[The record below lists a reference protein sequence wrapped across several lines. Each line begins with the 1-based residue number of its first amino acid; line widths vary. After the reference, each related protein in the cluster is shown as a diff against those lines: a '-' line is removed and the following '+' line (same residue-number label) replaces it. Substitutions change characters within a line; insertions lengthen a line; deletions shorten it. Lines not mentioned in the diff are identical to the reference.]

1 MSRDSSAALHAGA
14 GIHAGAGAPSA
25 WLQRA
30 ARWLLYALLVVVFVG
45 PFWAFLMTA
54 LSGITIAP
62 GRLLLWPEQP
72 TLENFRYAWFDAKVW
87 RYLLNSAVVVV
98 VGTALQLAVS
108 ALAAYALA
116 RKRFRGLALVS
127 FLILSTMML
136 PEEVIAIPL
145 FMVLGN
151 LPLLNLSLQN
161 TYLGMILPVVGW
173 AFSIFMLTEFMRAI
187 PMELEEA
194 ARVDGAN
201 DWQVFWL
208 VILPLCKPALGTA
221 AVFGFIMIWDQYLLP
236 LLVTNREGLYTLPV
250 ALATVRADETMK
262 PAVFIAISV
271 IAMLPSILVYLGLQK
286 AFNRGLL
293 AGAVKG

>member
-1 MSRDSSAALHAGA
+1 MSEAA
-14 GIHAGAGAPSA
+14 IHTG
-25 WLQRA
+25 QRPA
-30 ARWLLYALLVVVFVG
+30 SPLEQLALTLARALLYAIVVVVFVG
-45 PFWAFLMTA
+45 PFWGFLMTA
-54 LSGITIAP
+54 LSGSTIAS
-62 GRLLLWPEQP
+62 GRLLWWPEQP
-72 TLENFRYAWFDAKVW
+72 TLENFRYAWVDVGVW
-87 RYLLNSAVVVV
+87 RYMLNSAIVVV
-98 VGTALQLAVS
+98 VGTVLQLAVS
-108 ALAAYALA
+108 TLAAYALA
-116 RKRFRGLALVS
+116 RKRFRGLVAVS
-127 FLILSTMML
+127 FLVLCTMML

-145 FMVLGN
+145 FMVLGD
-151 LPLLNLSLQN
+151 LPLLRLSLHN
-161 TYLGMILPVVGW
+161 THLGMILPVVGW

-187 PMELEEA
+187 PTELEDA
-194 ARVDGAN
+194 ARVDGAG

-236 LLVTNREGLYTLPV
+236 LLVTNRETLYTLPV

-271 IAMLPSILVYLGLQK
+271 LAMLPSIVVYLLLQR

>member
-1 MSRDSSAALHAGA
+1 MTRADSNAGQHPGA
-14 GIHAGAGAPSA
+14 GTASA

-30 ARWLLYALLVVVFVG
+30 ANWLLYALLVVVFVG
-45 PFWAFLMTA
+45 PFWAFVMTA
-54 LSGITIAP
+54 FSGVTIAP
-62 GRLLLWPEQP
+62 GRLLLWPEEP
-72 TLENFRYAWFDAKVW
+72 TLENFRYAWFEARVW

-161 TYLGMILPVVGW
+161 THLGMILPVVGW

-187 PMELEEA
+187 PLELEEA

-201 DWQVFWL
+201 DWQVFWM

-236 LLVTNREGLYTLPV
+236 LLVTNREHLYTLPV

-262 PAVFIAISV
+262 PAVFIAVSV

>member
-1 MSRDSSAALHAGA
+1 MNGSAAL
-14 GIHAGAGAPSA
+14 A
-25 WLQRA
+25 WPQKA
-30 ARWLLYALLVVVFVG
+30 ARVVLYGLLVLVFVG
-45 PFWAFLMTA
+45 PFWAFLMTS
-54 LSGITIAP
+54 LSGVTIAP
-62 GRLLLWPEQP
+62 GRLLLWPEQA
-72 TLENFRYAWFDAKVW
+72 TLENFRYAWVEARVW
-87 RYLLNSAVVVV
+87 RYLLNSVIVVV
-98 VGTALQLAVS
+98 VGTVLQVAVS

-127 FLILSTMML
+127 FLVLSTMML

-145 FMVLGN
+145 YMVLGN
-151 LPLLNLSLQN
+151 LPLLNLSLHN
-161 TYLGMILPVVGW
+161 THLGMILPVVGW

-187 PMELEEA
+187 PPELEEA

-201 DWQVFWL
+201 DWQVFWW

-236 LLVTNREGLYTLPV
+236 LLVTNRDTLYTLPV

-271 IAMLPSILVYLGLQK
+271 VAMLPSILVYLGLQK

>member
-1 MSRDSSAALHAGA
+1 MKPPPVASFKPSLLQQLGPSS
-14 GIHAGAGAPSA
+14 
-25 WLQRA
+25 
-30 ARWLLYALLVVVFVG
+30 ARWLLYALLVLVFVG

-54 LSGITIAP
+54 LSGVTIAP
-62 GRLLLWPEQP
+62 GRLLLWPEQA
-72 TLENFRYAWFDAKVW
+72 TLENFRYAWVEAKVW
-87 RYLLNSAVVVV
+87 RYLLNSLLVVV
-98 VGTALQLAVS
+98 VGTTLQVAVS

-116 RKRFRGLALVS
+116 RKKFRGLAGVS
-127 FLILSTMML
+127 FLVLSTMML

-145 FMVLGN
+145 YMVLGN
-151 LPLLNLSLQN
+151 LPLLNLSLHN
-161 TYLGMILPVVGW
+161 THLGMILPVVGW
-173 AFSIFMLTEFMRAI
+173 AFTFFRLTDFMGAF
-187 PMELEEA
+187 PPELEEA

-201 DWQVFWL
+201 DWQVFWW

-236 LLVTNREGLYTLPV
+236 LLVTNRDTLYTLPV

-262 PAVFIAISV
+262 PAVFIAVSV
-271 IAMLPSILVYLGLQK
+271 VAMLPSILVYLGLQR

>member
-1 MSRDSSAALHAGA
+1 MNGSAAL
-14 GIHAGAGAPSA
+14 A
-25 WLQRA
+25 WPQKA
-30 ARWLLYALLVVVFVG
+30 ARVVLYGLLVLVFVG
-45 PFWAFLMTA
+45 PFWAFLMTS
-54 LSGITIAP
+54 LSGVTIAP
-62 GRLLLWPEQP
+62 GRLLLWPEQA
-72 TLENFRYAWFDAKVW
+72 TLENFRYAWVETKVW
-87 RYLLNSAVVVV
+87 RYLLNSVIVVV
-98 VGTALQLAVS
+98 VGTVLQVAVS

-127 FLILSTMML
+127 FLVLSTMML

-145 FMVLGN
+145 YMVLGN
-151 LPLLNLSLQN
+151 LPLLNLSLHN
-161 TYLGMILPVVGW
+161 THLGMILPVVGW

-187 PMELEEA
+187 PPELEEA

-201 DWQVFWL
+201 DWQVFWW

-236 LLVTNREGLYTLPV
+236 LLVTNRDTLYTLPV

-271 IAMLPSILVYLGLQK
+271 VAMLPSILVYLGLQK

>member
-1 MSRDSSAALHAGA
+1 MNGSAAL
-14 GIHAGAGAPSA
+14 A
-25 WLQRA
+25 WPQKA
-30 ARWLLYALLVVVFVG
+30 ARAVLYGLLVLVFVG
-45 PFWAFLMTA
+45 PFWAFLMTS
-54 LSGITIAP
+54 LSGVTIAP
-62 GRLLLWPEQP
+62 GRLLLWPEQA
-72 TLENFRYAWFDAKVW
+72 TLENFRYAWVEAKVW
-87 RYLLNSAVVVV
+87 RYLLNSVIVVV
-98 VGTALQLAVS
+98 VGTVLQVAVS

-127 FLILSTMML
+127 FLVLSTMML

-145 FMVLGN
+145 YMVLGN
-151 LPLLNLSLQN
+151 LPLLNLSLHN
-161 TYLGMILPVVGW
+161 THLGMILPVVGR

-187 PMELEEA
+187 PPELEEA

-201 DWQVFWL
+201 DWQVFWW

-236 LLVTNREGLYTLPV
+236 LLVTNRDTLYTLPV

-271 IAMLPSILVYLGLQK
+271 VAMLPSILVYLGLQK

>member
-1 MSRDSSAALHAGA
+1 MSPLSRSPLAAPLRVLFYG
-14 GIHAGAGAPSA
+14 
-25 WLQRA
+25 
-30 ARWLLYALLVVVFVG
+30 LVLIVFAG

-54 LSGITIAP
+54 LSGVTVAP
-62 GRLLLWPEQP
+62 GRLLWWPEQP
-72 TLENFRYAWFDAKVW
+72 TWENFRYAWVEAKVW
-87 RYLLNSAVVVV
+87 RYLLNSMIVVL
-98 VGTALQLAVS
+98 VGTVLQLSVS

-136 PEEVIAIPL
+136 PDEVIAIPL
-145 FMVLGN
+145 FLVLGQ
-151 LPLLNLSLQN
+151 LPLVGASLHD
-161 TYLGMILPVVGW
+161 THLGMILPVVGW
-173 AFSIFMLTEFMRAI
+173 GFSIFMLSEFMRAI
-187 PMELEEA
+187 PIDLEEA
-194 ARVDGAN
+194 ARVDGAS
-201 DWQVFWL
+201 DWQIFRH
-208 VILPLCKPALGTA
+208 VILPLCRPALGSA

-236 LLVTNREGLYTLPV
+236 LLVTNDESLYTLPV

-286 AFNRGLL
+286 SFNRGLL